1 MTHTCW
7 RSNRHVVSA
16 RLRWLGTGTTQVA
29 NIACL
34 ARDRWRALLRAPI
47 LQVDGHLITACLPLL
62 IQQRRHVVVQ
72 VHPATQQ
79 TDAMSTAGLPT
90 DAMAPR
96 APRFGHGLT
105 RDVEESSRRG
115 ARRGAQERW
124 ERSRGTPTPEHAQ
137 LYSGMHTSAHAC
149 RGSMHTHQAS
159 GLHVPLIGPLGGRT
173 RRRRAISP
181 SWHAKQTL
189 TRCCE
194 CRRSN

>member
-1 MTHTCW
+1 M
-7 RSNRHVVSA
+7 VSA

-47 LQVDGHLITACLPLL
+47 LQVDGHLVTACLPLL

-105 RDVEESSRRG
+105 RLCRCAREPVG
-115 ARRGAQERW
+115 ARDAAAQERW
-124 ERSRGTPTPEHAQ
+124 ERSRGTP
-137 LYSGMHTSAHAC
+137 S
-149 RGSMHTHQAS
+149 
-159 GLHVPLIGPLGGRT
+159 
-173 RRRRAISP
+173 
-181 SWHAKQTL
+181 
-189 TRCCE
+189 
-194 CRRSN
+194 

>member
-7 RSNRHVVSA
+7 RSNRRVVSA

-34 ARDRWRALLRAPI
+34 ARDRWRALLRAPV
-47 LQVDGHLITACLPLL
+47 LQVDGHLVTACLPLL

-105 RDVEESSRRG
+105 RLCRCAREPRRC
-115 ARRGAQERW
+115 ARRGRARTLGAKPRNAQL
-124 ERSRGTPTPEHAQ
+124 PPQ
-137 LYSGMHTSAHAC
+137 LYSGMHTYSTCMQGQHAHAP
-149 RGSMHTHQAS
+149 GE
-159 GLHVPLIGPLGGRT
+159 
-173 RRRRAISP
+173 RAACSTKLV
-181 SWHAKQTL
+181 H
-189 TRCCE
+189 
-194 CRRSN
+194 